1 MVTANAQPEPV
12 HGDGSGGNSDN
23 GGTPGN
29 ATTNWRVR
37 KREQDRRAQ
46 RAARER
52 NRRRIAEL
60 ESTVDSLSRHG
71 AGQQIASLKQQLEA
85 VQKHKDELSRALSM
99 IQKTVAAVTT
109 STMPAGNENAATE
122 HITTASSSV
131 SYPPQV
137 TQPVQVH
144 NMSDLPEDSRPSDD
158 TLTEQVSYFDL
169 DLEGVVAFDSTI
181 ATEESPVAD
190 ANVPPLPNVPEIC
203 DCIVP
208 PPAPQAE
215 VVTSGSLRSTWQS
228 ANDILREP
236 CDLSPYALRV
246 EEELGE
252 DLPIRV
258 VLYGWDY
265 VQQHCSGGS
274 LPPLWDKMRRI
285 DELQFSSCQQVER
298 LAILTFMHML
308 LRFHIN
314 PTHMTGR
321 SVPQWYL
328 EAPSHIYSS
337 SYAIKFFVWPG
348 VRNRFIFSQHRYCSN
363 RFWELFVNGF
373 RIAWPYALR
382 DCYKKNMHTGRY
394 SLSSDFHRHTR
405 DIRCWTMSADFL
417 NEYPEI
423 GD

>member
-1 MVTANAQPEPV
+1 ME
-12 HGDGSGGNSDN
+12 HGDGSRGNSDN
-23 GGTPGN
+23 GGTPGS

-71 AGQQIASLKQQLEA
+71 PGQQIASLKQQLEA
-85 VQKHKDELSRALSM
+85 LQKNKDELARALAI
-99 IQKTVAAVTT
+99 IQKTAAAVST
-109 STMPAGNENAATE
+109 SMMHAEEENENTATE
-122 HITTASSSV
+122 HTMTFPSSMPRPS
-131 SYPPQV
+131 QL
-137 TQPVQVH
+137 TQPVQPVDTVQVD
-144 NMSDLPEDSRPSDD
+144 NASDLPEPSRSNNDL
-158 TLTEQVSYFDL
+158 LTEQVPYFDL

-181 ATEESPVAD
+181 ATEEPPIEI
-190 ANVPPLPNVPEIC
+190 ANVPNIPNNPSVPEIC

-215 VVTSGSLRSTWQS
+215 ILTSGSLRSTWQS

-246 EEELGE
+246 EDELSE

-265 VQQHCSGGS
+265 VQQRSRGS
-274 LPPLWDKMRRI
+274 LPPLWDKLRRI
-285 DELQFSSCQQVER
+285 DDLQFSSCQQVER

-314 PTHMTGR
+314 PTHMNGR

-328 EAPSHIYSS
+328 EACVL
-337 SYAIKFFVWPG
+337 ALIK
-348 VRNRFIFSQHRYCSN
+348 Q
-363 RFWELFVNGF
+363 
-373 RIAWPYALR
+373 
-382 DCYKKNMHTGRY
+382 K
-394 SLSSDFHRHTR
+394 
-405 DIRCWTMSADFL
+405 
-417 NEYPEI
+417 
-423 GD
+423 